1 MVRTDR
7 VGVAK
12 CGTHNDASRRRG
24 QLAISAEKLA
34 NLSNGLRLL
43 SVMAKE
49 SVGLVP
55 GAFLIVLLV
64 VLVRLDGGGT
74 GVNTNGQY
82 HSDWIGEA
90 GQMHTCTLRLKYENL
105 VAEVYN
111 LNL

>member
-1 MVRTDR
+1 
-7 VGVAK
+7 
-12 CGTHNDASRRRG
+12 
-24 QLAISAEKLA
+24 
-34 NLSNGLRLL
+34 
-43 SVMAKE
+43 MAKE